1 MSIVDNTSRVLEV
14 DINEIL
20 PNRFQ
25 PRRQFDEDE
34 ILELSDSIREHG
46 IIQPIVVR
54 TVGDKYEIIAGERR
68 YKASVLAG
76 LESVPVI
83 VKNLN
88 DKDSAEIALIENIQR
103 KNLTPIEEALSYKQ
117 ILDMGYLTQEKLA
130 TKLGKS
136 QSSIANKIRL
146 LNLSDEVQEAL
157 LENKISER
165 HARSLLR
172 LQGEESQNKM
182 LDKIISERLTVRKTD
197 EEIDKVKNGLDLSE
211 NIKEEKEEESMNNS
225 INMMPNM
232 TSPQDTQS
240 SFNFLGNAPTQTV
253 EQPNT
258 QSVPSFNMESIVQP
272 QGFDMFANS
281 NMPSINIPNISTDM
295 AATPTQ
301 TVEQPNI
308 QSVPSFNT
316 ESIVQPQGFD
326 MFANSNMPSINIPN
340 ISTDMAATPTQ
351 TVEQPSSST
360 FNFSDIPPIIQT
372 PTSENKN
379 NENQPM
385 NYNNFQN
392 TSVENTAQVP
402 TFDAGNNTQMQTQN
416 NNIQFDANGMVIQSQ
431 APVTSPIIDQPNP
444 NTTPQVPTF
453 DMGNNTQMESQNN
466 GIQFDA
472 NGMVIQPQI
481 PVTSPIIDQLNPNT
495 TPQVPTF
502 DMGNNTQMESQNNGI
517 QFDANGMVIQP
528 QVPVTSP
535 IIDQPNID
543 TTLQVPT
550 FDMENNMQMN
560 AEPVETQQPVTPQ
573 IDSLSEQVKVPEP
586 IIVTDYNK
594 QYDPIMPNQQNAIQQ
609 KAPLKEVINAIREC
623 SEKIEKYGYKLDVE
637 EYDLTTIYQVVF
649 KVEK

>member
-301 TVEQPNI
+301 TVEQP
-308 QSVPSFNT
+308 
-316 ESIVQPQGFD
+316 
-326 MFANSNMPSINIPN
+326 
-340 ISTDMAATPTQ
+340 
-351 TVEQPSSST
+351 SSST

-472 NGMVIQPQI
+472 NGMVIQPQA